1 LIARGREKTRELAMR
16 GRERMEIYVYR
27 ERGGEGKRERE
38 SLRRVASGVLDGN
51 EEGNE
56 AK

>member
-1 LIARGREKTRELAMR
+1 
-16 GRERMEIYVYR
+16 MEIYVYR